1 MVVKVG
7 KSLGNFGF
15 LVDKGKRLVWRQ
27 NKEENSSFGLLFWA
41 VISNPRTVFSL
52 LELFV
57 CYLTKEW

>member
-7 KSLGNFGF
+7 KSLGNLGF
-15 LVDKGKRLVWRQ
+15 LIDKGKMLVWRQ

-41 VISNPRTVFSL
+41 VISNLRTVFSL

-57 CYLTKEW
+57 C